1 MLNKSNKHSRKLR
14 FKS

>member
-1 MLNKSNKHSRKLR
+1 MLNKSNKHIRKLR